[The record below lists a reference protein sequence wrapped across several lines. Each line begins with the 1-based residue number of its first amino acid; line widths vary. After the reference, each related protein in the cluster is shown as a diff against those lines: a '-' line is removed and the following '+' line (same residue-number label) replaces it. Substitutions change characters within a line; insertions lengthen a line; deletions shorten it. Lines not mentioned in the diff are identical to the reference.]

1 MYKLIAVWSAPR
13 PEDEEAFEQH
23 YRDVHLVAAA
33 TTPNMRRLV
42 AVRTDSGL
50 EGSSSAFWRVAELHF
65 DSKAD
70 LEAAEHSAEWGGM
83 RADAG
88 GMIERFGVTL
98 TVGMGEEHDVE
109 LIRA

>member
-1 MYKLIAVWSAPR
+1 MYKLIAIWSAPR

-23 YRDVHLVAAA
+23 YRDVPLAGAAK
-33 TTPNMRRLV
+33 TPNMRRLG
-42 AVRTDSGL
+42 AGRTSDGL
-50 EGSSSAFWRVAELHF
+50 EGGQSAFYRVAELHF

-98 TVGMGEEHDVE
+98 TVGMGEEHEVP
-109 LIRA
+109 L

>member
-1 MYKLIAVWSAPR
+1 VYKLIAVWSAPR

-23 YRDVHLVAAA
+23 YRDVHLPAAA
-33 TTPNMRRLV
+33 KTPNMRRLV
-42 AVRTDSGL
+42 AVRTADGL
-50 EGSSSAFWRVAELHF
+50 EGGSSAFHRVAELHF

-98 TVGMGEEHDVE
+98 TVGIGEEQEVQ
-109 LIRA
+109 L

>member
-1 MYKLIAVWSAPR
+1 MYTLIATCAAPP
-13 PEDEEAFEQH
+13 PEDEQAFEQH
-23 YRDVHLVAAA
+23 YRDVHLAVAAK
-33 TTPNMRRLV
+33 TPNMRRLV
-42 AVRTDSGL
+42 AVRTSDGL
-50 EGSSSAFWRVAELHF
+50 EGGASAFYRVAELHF

-98 TVGMGEEHDVE
+98 TVGMGEEHEVP
-109 LIRA
+109 L

>member
-1 MYKLIAVWSAPR
+1 MYKLIAIWSAPR

-23 YRDVHLVAAA
+23 YRDVHLAHAAR
-33 TTPNMRRLV
+33 TPNMRRLV
-42 AVRTDSGL
+42 AVRTSDGL
-50 EGSSSAFWRVAELHF
+50 EGSTPAFHRVAEMHF

-83 RADAG
+83 RVDAG

-98 TVGMGEEHDVE
+98 TVGMGEEQDVE
-109 LIRA
+109 LAKA